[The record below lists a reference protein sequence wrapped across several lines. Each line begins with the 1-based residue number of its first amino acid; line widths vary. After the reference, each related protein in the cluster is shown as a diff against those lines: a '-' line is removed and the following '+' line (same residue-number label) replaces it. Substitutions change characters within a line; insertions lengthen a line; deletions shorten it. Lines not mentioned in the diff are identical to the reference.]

1 MKKYLLDTNI
11 CIHYM
16 KGRFNLVQK
25 VRSVGGRNCY
35 ISDITAAE
43 LYYGAECSR
52 EPEKEKKKVESFLA
66 GFKRVSI
73 SEAIAYFAFVKAA
86 LRRNGTL
93 VDDFDL
99 LIGAT
104 AVCHNMVAVTEN
116 VKHIG
121 RIPKIQVENWID
133 RKDQ

>member
-1 MKKYLLDTNI
+1 MTKYLLDTNI

-16 KGRFNLVQK
+16 KGGFDLVQK

-35 ISDITAAE
+35 ISDITVAE
-43 LYYGAECSR
+43 LYYGAECSQ
-52 EPEKEKKKVESFLA
+52 EPEKEKRKVETFLK
-66 GFKRVSI
+66 GFKKVSI
-73 SEAIAYFAFVKAA
+73 SEAVAYFAFVKAD
-86 LRRNGTL
+86 LRRKGTL

-121 RIPKIQVENWID
+121 RIPKIKLENWIE
-133 RKDQ
+133 RQT